1 MMMDILLE
9 NDDLK
14 VVHGDLVVGGSKK
27 QQQYLLLATDK
38 GEWKQ
43 HPRTGVGLFGFL
55 EDENPTLLFREI
67 REQFAMDGLTV
78 KELDLKK
85 GKLQVKAE

>member
-1 MMMDILLE
+1 MMDILLE
-9 NDDLK
+9 SDDLK
-14 VVHGDLVVGGSKK
+14 VVHGDFVAGESKN

-43 HPRTGVGLFGFL
+43 SPRVGVGLFGFL
-55 EDENPTLLFREI
+55 EEENPTRLFREI
-67 REQFAMDGLTV
+67 REQFVLDGLRV
-78 KELDLKK
+78 KELGFNN

>member
-1 MMMDILLE
+1 MMDILLE

-14 VVHGDLVVGGSKK
+14 VVNGDLVVGGSKK

-43 HPRTGVGLFGFL
+43 YPRTGVGLFGFL
-55 EDENPTLLFREI
+55 EDENPTLLFREV
-67 REQFAMDGLTV
+67 REQMMMDGMRV
-78 KELDLKK
+78 KRIDYKDGQLIID
-85 GKLQVKAE
+85 AE